1 MTEPRIAV
9 KCIKARLET
18 TKHSFSYARYA
29 WRFFVSCKN
38 TGPNLIVRALI
49 GTMGSEGLLE
59 GSTRKNTLIDPVTTL
74 TFFEVKFTC

>member
-1 MTEPRIAV
+1 MTEPKIAV

-18 TKHSFSYARYA
+18 IKHSFSYARYA
-29 WRFFVSCKN
+29 ARFFVSWKN
-38 TGPNLIVRALI
+38 TRPKLIVRALK
-49 GTMGSEGLLE
+49 GTMGLERLLE